1 MVLPQKNEKKKPI
14 NTAPSFMSQVSDAT
28 GNMAS
33 ENPNTM
39 PTAYGEMGPLSRLI
53 LPASHAITSPW
64 GNIYYNKKLIE
75 EDKVPVSEVV
85 RHEMTHVGQG
95 PMAVFKSMFSSKTRD
110 EYEKEAQ
117 EAEVK
122 PRRRKN
128 DIFLPT
134 PVSSKGI
141 DVSPSKKR

>member
-1 MVLPQKNEKKKPI
+1 MPQQNEKKKPV

-28 GNMAS
+28 ANTAS

-64 GNIYYNKKLIE
+64 GSIYYNKKLIE
-75 EDKVPVSEVV
+75 EDKVPISEVV
-85 RHEMTHVGQG
+85 NHEMTHVGQG
-95 PMAVFKSMFSSKTRD
+95 PMAVFKSMFSKEARD
-110 EYEKEAQ
+110 KYDVEAQ

-128 DIFLPT
+128 DIFLST
-134 PVSSKGI
+134 PPKKGV
-141 DVSPSKKR
+141 DVSPSKMR